1 MSIER
6 LNPDTVY
13 KPNKGIYTQVIKA
26 SGTQV
31 HVAGLV
37 PWTVDNELVGKDDV
51 AAQVGQILTN
61 VENSLAAAGAGK
73 SDVVRINVYT
83 VDVARYIAE
92 GAPVLIA
99 FFGDTKPVSTTV
111 EVSKLV
117 HPDWLVE
124 IEVTAVIDG

>member
-37 PWTVDNELVGKDDV
+37 PWTVGNELVGKDDV

-61 VENSLAAAGAGK
+61 VENSLAAAGAAK

-92 GAPVLIA
+92 GAPVLIE

-111 EVSKLV
+111 EVSRLV